1 MQNQIRP
8 TLVIMA
14 AGIGSRFGG
23 GIKQL
28 EPVGKHGEIIIDYS
42 IHDAIE
48 AGFGK
53 IVFVIR
59 YDIEKDFREVIGNRI
74 EPLCEKAGVKC
85 VYAFQDMRDLPE
97 EIELPDEVFAQRKKP
112 WGTGHAVLSCRG
124 LVNEPFAVINADDY
138 YGKEAFVQLCRFLKE
153 DSVDNPTHYA
163 MAGFILKNTLS
174 DNGGVTRGICSVDEN
189 GCLTDV
195 LETTGIVKTETGAEA
210 NGVALDPE
218 AVVSMNMWGLTPAF
232 IELLK
237 EGFISFLQ
245 EDADKLVKKEY
256 LLPIYIDQL
265 LKEGKVSV
273 RVLPTA
279 DTWFGITYKEDK
291 PAVAKAFEELYQKGV
306 YRDELF
312 SDLQDVR

>member
-1 MQNQIRP
+1 MQNQMKP

-42 IHDAIE
+42 IHDAIQ

-59 YDIEKDFREVIGNRI
+59 HEIEKDFREVIGNRI
-74 EPLCEKAGVKC
+74 EPLCKKAGVKC
-85 VYAFQDMRDLPE
+85 VYAFQDMHDLPE
-97 EIELPDEVFAQRKKP
+97 GVSVSEEVFLQRKKP
-112 WGTGHAVLSCRG
+112 WGTGQAVLSCRG

-210 NGVALDPE
+210 NGISLDPE
-218 AVVSMNMWGLTPAF
+218 VVVSMNMWGLTPAF

-312 SDLQDVR
+312 SDLLDVR

>member
-1 MQNQIRP
+1 MQNQMKP

-42 IHDAIE
+42 IHDAIQ

-59 YDIEKDFREVIGNRI
+59 HEIEKDFREVIGNRI
-74 EPLCEKAGVKC
+74 ELLCEKAGVKC
-85 VYAFQDMRDLPE
+85 VYAFQDMHDLPE
-97 EIELPDEVFAQRKKP
+97 GVSVPEEVYLQRKKP
-112 WGTGHAVLSCRG
+112 WGTGQAVLSCRG

-153 DSVDNPTHYA
+153 DSADNPTHYA

-210 NGVALDPE
+210 NGISLDPE
-218 AVVSMNMWGLTPAF
+218 VVVSMNMWGLTPAF

-312 SDLQDVR
+312 SDLQHVR

>member
-1 MQNQIRP
+1 MQNQIKP

-59 YDIEKDFREVIGNRI
+59 HDIEKDFREVIGNRI

-97 EIELPDEVFAQRKKP
+97 GINLPQEVFDQRKKP

-138 YGKEAFVQLCRFLKE
+138 YGKEAFVQLSRFLRE
-153 DSVDNPTHYA
+153 DGADNPTHYA

-174 DNGGVTRGICSVDEN
+174 DNGAVTRGICSVDEN
-189 GCLTDV
+189 GYLTDV
-195 LETTGIVKTETGAEA
+195 LETTGIEKTETGAVA
-210 NGVALDPE
+210 NGTSLDPE
-218 AVVSMNMWGLTPAF
+218 VVVSMNMWGLTPAF
-232 IELLK
+232 IELLQ
-237 EGFISFLQ
+237 EGFVSFLQ
-245 EDADKLVKKEY
+245 GDVGELVKKEY

-265 LKEGKVSV
+265 LKQGKVSV

-306 YRDELF
+306 YQDVLF
-312 SDLQDVR
+312 SDLKDGQ